1 MKNFD
6 RIEQFLSGNMSV
18 EEAAKFKAEMAKDE
32 QLAAEVQLQAFEEG
46 ALDNLV
52 QQQLRENIKNYRAK
66 ALAADEKNTPA
77 NRPAMYSR
85 GILRRLVGIAA
96 GVLLV
101 LGAFYFLNRLG
112 TTDYSRIA
120 ENRYH
125 ENPPSFLD
133 ARNGQTEN
141 PDPIKKSWL
150 LALERGETE
159 KLPEA
164 VKFFSAISPTMPD
177 YAEAQYCLGHA
188 YFQQNQ
194 PARAVEQFSAY
205 LDMAGADART
215 KEDAEFYLIL
225 ALLAD
230 NQPEAAR
237 AQAERIAA
245 KSNHRYRDIAQRLL
259 SEIGH

>member
-6 RIEQFLSGNMSV
+6 RIEQFLSGNMSA
-18 EEAAKFKAEMAKDE
+18 EEETKFKAEMAKDE

-52 QQQLRENIKNYRAK
+52 QQQLREKIKNYRAE
-66 ALAADEKNTPA
+66 ALAADEKNTPTTH
-77 NRPAMYSR
+77 PAMYSR

-112 TTDYSRIA
+112 GTDYSRIA

-125 ENPPSFLD
+125 ENLPSFLD
-133 ARNGQTEN
+133 ARKGQAGN
-141 PDPIKKSWL
+141 PGSEKDTWL

-159 KLPEA
+159 KLPGV
-164 VKFFSAISPTMPD
+164 VKFFSAVAPGAPD

-194 PARAVEQFSAY
+194 PARAVEQFGAY
-205 LDMAGADART
+205 LNIAGADARM
-215 KEDAEFYLIL
+215 KEDAEFYLVL

-230 NQPEAAR
+230 NQLETAR
-237 AQAERIAA
+237 TQAERIAGT
-245 KSNHRYRDIAQRLL
+245 SNHRYRDIAQRLL
-259 SEIGH
+259 SEIRP